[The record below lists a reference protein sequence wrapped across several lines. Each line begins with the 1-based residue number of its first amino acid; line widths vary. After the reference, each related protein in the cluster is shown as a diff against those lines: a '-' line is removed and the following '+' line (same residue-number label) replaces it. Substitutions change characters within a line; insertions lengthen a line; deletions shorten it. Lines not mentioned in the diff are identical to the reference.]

1 MHAPRT
7 QHASRTRG
15 TCTAQPQPIHGI
27 STGAHRGTVVP
38 PHHARTQLAAGP
50 TVGDGRS
57 RLQLGLYLSSIARV
71 GTHGLSREHA
81 RAIIKGVEGN
91 CLELGVHRSPPPG
104 AARGGAPALWPP
116 PQQQQQRA
124 AAAAHGQPPMHMQCR
139 LPMHGWAE
147 CADGGYVRED
157 RQEAPPTWHD
167 GQGNPNP
174 NARRDPFLAFAMA
187 GTDVPP
193 AQPGRQD
200 LPRRVHARTPPC

>member
-1 MHAPRT
+1 M
-7 QHASRTRG
+7 
-15 TCTAQPQPIHGI
+15 
-27 STGAHRGTVVP
+27 
-38 PHHARTQLAAGP
+38 
-50 TVGDGRS
+50 GDGRS

-91 CLELGVHRSPPPG
+91 CLELGVHRSPPLG

-116 PQQQQQRA
+116 PPQQQQRA